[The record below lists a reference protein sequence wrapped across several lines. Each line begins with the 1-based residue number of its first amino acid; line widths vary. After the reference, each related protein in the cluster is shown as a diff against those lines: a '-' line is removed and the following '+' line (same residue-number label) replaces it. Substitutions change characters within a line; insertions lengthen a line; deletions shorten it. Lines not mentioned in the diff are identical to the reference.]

1 MPATARTFFIAA
13 LAIAGIPPLAGF
25 FSKDEI
31 LGKTFE
37 RFPALWMVGFL
48 TAGMTAFYMFR
59 LGNMTLFGKSRAA
72 PDVAHHIHESP
83 KTMPVPLMVLPM
95 FSIVVGCLA
104 WAAAI

>member
-37 RFPALWMVGFL
+37 RFPTLWMVGFL

-59 LGNMTLFGKSRAA
+59 LVNMAFFGKSRVAH
-72 PDVAHHIHESP
+72 DVEHHIHESP
-83 KTMPVPLMVLPM
+83 KPRTVPLLILRRL
-95 FSIVVGCLA
+95 SLLVG
-104 WAAAI
+104 WIR